1 MVRIL
6 DQLALDDEFGQLLC
20 DFLVDAALYLLLDE
34 DDDLLNHH
42 LEALRHLGIYE
53 LVQISYIVIEVYFFA
68 AQVCMELCRTTAN
81 TSCHAINQI
90 LVHQRWRCLLHRRGS
105 RARR

>member
-20 DFLVDAALYLLLDE
+20 DFLVNAALYLLFDE

-53 LVQISYIVIEVYFFA
+53 LVQISNIVIEVYFFA
-68 AQVCMELCRTTAN
+68 AFLP
-81 TSCHAINQI
+81 
-90 LVHQRWRCLLHRRGS
+90 LPPPFLPPPFPPCLGG
-105 RARR
+105 ADT